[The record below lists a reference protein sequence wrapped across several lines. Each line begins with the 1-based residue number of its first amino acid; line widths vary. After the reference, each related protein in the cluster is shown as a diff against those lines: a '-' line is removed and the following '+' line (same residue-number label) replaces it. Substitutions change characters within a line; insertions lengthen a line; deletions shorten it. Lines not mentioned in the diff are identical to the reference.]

1 MLEFGVGEAIIS
13 VEWTYPDDGPGADN
27 YTVSLSVGEPVNT
40 TELMATIEVP
50 YDQTL
55 TGSVV
60 TTNCGGS
67 SSTSFEGTMQLPQ
80 IMILF
85 L

>member
-1 MLEFGVGEAIIS
+1 MGEAIIG
-13 VEWTYPDDGPGADN
+13 VEWTYPDNGSVAEN
-27 YTVSLSVGEPVNT
+27 YTVSLSVGEPVTT
-40 TELMATIEVP
+40 TERMAAIEVP

-60 TTNCGGS
+60 ATNCGGS

-80 IMILF
+80 IMIVF